1 MTSTAYSRPSK
12 LPGGAG
18 ERRLPPR
25 LMRTLT
31 SKIEP
36 KKLGIGL
43 IAGCCLALLT
53 YVSLAKLFAIYS
65 PVFASTANT
74 SALMQTS
81 PPSSAKP
88 SVPETETIPPE
99 QTLAGGGG
107 GGGNSAGAADP
118 VDPSGSEEPGLPEAA
133 VTRKETA
140 LGSDEPGLPEALTRK
155 VDDSENTAA
164 AASVESQEKQSNGGG
179 AAAASS
185 DAGQG
190 TMTCD
195 ENGVDEGFPYA
206 RPTVCELSGDI
217 RVSPKQKAV
226 YLVNPSGAGGFDASG
241 EKWLRPYARKDPFL
255 MPGVT
260 EVTVKSVPSAAVAP
274 ECTVRHAVPAVLFSN
289 AGYTDNFFHDMTDAL
304 IPLFL
309 TAAHLK
315 GEVQL
320 LVTNYKPW
328 WVQKYTP
335 LLRKISSYDVINFD
349 ADAEAGAVHCFPRGF
364 VGLYRDRDLI
374 LSPHPTR
381 NPRNYTMVDFNR
393 FLRTALALPRDRPAV
408 LGEEPGV
415 RPRMLIISRA
425 GTRKLLNLHEVA
437 AAASDLG
444 FNVTVAEAGADV
456 PAFAAQVNA
465 ADVLLAVHGAGLTNQ
480 VFLPTEA
487 VVVQIVPWGKM
498 DWMATNFYGQP
509 AKDMRLRYLEYY
521 VGEDETSLKDKYPR
535 DHMVFKDPAELHKQ
549 GWQTLAEIVMKQ
561 DVSVNLTRFRPIL
574 MQALDNLQE

>member
-12 LPGGAG
+12 LPGGV

-25 LMRTLT
+25 LMRGLT

-36 KKLGIGL
+36 KKLGVGL

-74 SALMQTS
+74 SAMLQNS
-81 PPSSAKP
+81 PPSSPKP
-88 SVPETETIPPE
+88 SVPETEAIPPQE
-99 QTLAGGGG
+99 TLAGGGSRG
-107 GGGNSAGAADP
+107 DA
-118 VDPSGSEEPGLPEAA
+118 VDLPEVAGSEEPGLPEA
-133 VTRKETA
+133 VTRKEMSA
-140 LGSDEPGLPEALTRK
+140 GAGSDEPGLPEALSRK
-155 VDDSENTAA
+155 GDGENAA
-164 AASVESQEKQSNGGG
+164 AASEPKPSPKKEEGEQRPNGG
-179 AAAASS
+179 AAAAAAASS
-185 DAGQG
+185 GEG
-190 TMTCD
+190 KMTCD

-217 RVSPKQKAV
+217 RVSPKQKTV
-226 YLVNPSGAGGFDASG
+226 YLVNPSSAGGFDESG
-241 EKWLRPYARKDPFL
+241 EKRLRPYARKDEFL
-255 MPGVT
+255 LPAVT
-260 EVTVKSVPSAAVAP
+260 EVTVKSVPSAAAAP
-274 ECTVRHAVPAVLFSN
+274 ECTKRHAVPAVVFSN
-289 AGYTDNFFHDMTDAL
+289 AGYTDNFFHDMTDAMV
-304 IPLFL
+304 PLFL
-309 TAAHLK
+309 TAGHLK

-320 LVTNYKPW
+320 LITNYKPW

-335 LLRKISSYDVINFD
+335 LLQKLSNYDPINFD
-349 ADAEAGAVHCFPRGF
+349 EDDGVHCFPAGF

-393 FLRTALALPRDRPAV
+393 FVRGALALPRERPAV
-408 LGEEPGV
+408 LGEEPGM

-425 GTRKLLNLHEVA
+425 GTRKLLNLDEVA
-437 AAASDLG
+437 AAATELG

-480 VFLPTEA
+480 IFLPTNG

-509 AKDMRLRYLEYY
+509 AKDMKLRYLEYY
-521 VGEDETSLKDKYPR
+521 VGEEETSLKDKYPR
-535 DHMVFKDPAELHKQ
+535 DHTVFKDPMALHKQ
-549 GWQTLAEIVMKQ
+549 GWQALAGIVMKQ
-561 DVSVNLTRFRPIL
+561 DVSVNLTRFRPFL
-574 MQALDNLQE
+574 LQALDKLQE